1 MEDNENNKL
10 LEVLQIMKELIC
22 QDQWTQMTNDIS
34 SKISYQLHLEI
45 LSLLP
50 TMYFGSHVRT
60 LIFLIVY
67 CISRKCE
74 ANDTILTL
82 CNTIFLGNFISF
94 I

>member
-1 MEDNENNKL
+1 MENNENNKL
-10 LEVLQIMKELIC
+10 LEVLQVMKELIC
-22 QDQWTQMTNDIS
+22 QEQWIQTTNDIS
-34 SKISYQLHLEI
+34 SKIQLHLEI

-74 ANDTILTL
+74 ANNTILTL
-82 CNTIFLGNFISF
+82 CNTIFSGNFI
-94 I
+94 